1 MFELSSDAPSN
12 WSNVPQI
19 VYEYPLNER
28 IRTWLRLEDLFGKAL
43 FFIRA
48 TDNRSHHAALLAIFE
63 LIDVMSRA
71 ELKSELIQEL
81 ERQRSTL
88 EGLRSHA
95 AVDHQRLDEI
105 MARIAASSEELQAH
119 TRKLGQHI
127 RENEWLMG
135 IKSRTGIPGGVCSFD
150 LPSYHFWLNGP
161 AEQRRQDLLEW
172 LGPALPVR
180 TAVEVVLNLLR
191 QGGTVSHHIAANGTF
206 QLMLGGR
213 NAHLLRVGVA
223 DNLPCAPEASANKY
237 AVNLRFTVVDKS
249 QKPRTCEQDVPFE
262 LTFCS
267 L

>member
-1 MFELSSDAPSN
+1 MPL
-12 WSNVPQI
+12 I

-48 TDNRSHHAALLAIFE
+48 HDHRSHHGALLAIFE

-71 ELKSELIQEL
+71 ELKSELLQEL
-81 ERQRSTL
+81 ERQRASL
-88 EGLRSHA
+88 DALRSHA
-95 AVDHQRLDEI
+95 AVDHERLGEI
-105 MARIAASSEELQAH
+105 LARVAASSSELLAMA
-119 TRKLGQHI
+119 RKLGQEI

-135 IKSRTGIPGGVCSFD
+135 IKSRAGIPGGVCSFD
-150 LPSYHFWLNGP
+150 LPGYHYWLNAAP
-161 AEQRRQDLLEW
+161 EQRRQDLLEW
-172 LGPALPVR
+172 LAPSLPIR
-180 TAVEVVLNLLR
+180 TAVEVVLTLLR
-191 QGGTVSHHIAANGTF
+191 EGGNVSHQMATAGIF

-213 NAHLLRVGVA
+213 NAHMLRVGVEA
-223 DNLPCAPEASANKY
+223 GLPCAPEASANKY
-237 AVNLRFTVVDKS
+237 AVNLRFTLVDKN